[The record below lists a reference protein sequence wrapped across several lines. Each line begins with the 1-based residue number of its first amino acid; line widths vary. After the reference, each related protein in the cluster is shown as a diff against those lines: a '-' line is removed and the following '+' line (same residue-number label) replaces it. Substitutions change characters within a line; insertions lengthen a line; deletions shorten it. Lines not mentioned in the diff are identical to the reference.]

1 MLKDALGD
9 RMKNYENVNRHYLIC
24 RMPVII
30 RIDMRAGHTFT
41 RGMKRPFDDIFMT
54 SMQETMKSL
63 CENISGCVFGYTQ
76 SDEISLLLID
86 YQTLK
91 TSPWFDNGVN
101 KLTSI
106 SASMA
111 TLYFN
116 KIFAQKMLEYKDIV
130 YGNMLPAYIDKEVF
144 PSPSTEDLQ
153 SAWKYLGI
161 LKKAEEKGATFDSR
175 VFNLPKEEVTN
186 YFLWRQNDASK
197 NSIASVGHCYFST
210 KELKG
215 KSCNQVQDM
224 LMLQHNINWNDFPVV
239 QKRGCA
245 CYKMQNEEKT
255 RAKWTL
261 DKEMPILKGANRA
274 YVDKLFLL

>member
-1 MLKDALGD
+1 MLRDELGD
-9 RMKNYENVNRHYLIC
+9 RMKTYEDVNRHYLIR

-41 RGMKRPFDDIFMT
+41 KGMQKPFDDVFMS
-54 SMQETMKSL
+54 SMQNTMKLL
-63 CENISGCVFGYTQ
+63 CENIPGCVFGYTQ

-86 YQTLK
+86 YQTLS

-101 KLTSI
+101 KLTSV

-116 KIFAQKMLEYKDIV
+116 KSFGKTTSQFLRNIASAE
-130 YGNMLPAYIDKEVF
+130 E
-144 PSPSTEDLQ
+144 LQ
-153 SAWKYLGI
+153 QERSYLAV
-161 LKKAEEKGATFDSR
+161 LQRAEEKGATFDSR

-186 YFLWRQNDASK
+186 YFLWRQNDASR
-197 NSIASVGHCYFST
+197 NSVSAVGQYYFTT
-210 KELKG
+210 KELKN

-224 LMLQHNINWNDFPVV
+224 LMLQYNINWNDFPVV

-245 CYKMQNEEKT
+245 CLRAEET
-255 RAKWTL
+255 EEIRAHWAI
-261 DKEMPILKGANRA
+261 DKEMPILKGEGRV
-274 YVDKLFLL
+274 YLDQLFLI